1 MDERLRALRAWA
13 CGEGLECHLSFCVNY
28 LLEAPWMVRL
38 LDAWVLGTPQPGR
51 CTPRTTSPSPREA
64 RPTGAAACNGRG
76 DPLAS
81 GWPGKESVS
90 RTGHRAAPPPPSL
103 THSYHTSLPAVP
115 YQHEVLVPLQL
126 LHSPGQ
132 PLPLLL
138 PGLILQAS
146 EFLVALFFPNG
157 FVLDLAQG
165 DH

>member
-1 MDERLRALRAWA
+1 MLQGGLGRRASAALATEPPRP
-13 CGEGLECHLSFCVNY
+13 HLP
-28 LLEAPWMVRL
+28 L
-38 LDAWVLGTPQPGR
+38 
-51 CTPRTTSPSPREA
+51 
-64 RPTGAAACNGRG
+64 PT
-76 DPLAS
+76 
-81 GWPGKESVS
+81 
-90 RTGHRAAPPPPSL
+90 
-103 THSYHTSLPAVP
+103 SYHTSFPAVP